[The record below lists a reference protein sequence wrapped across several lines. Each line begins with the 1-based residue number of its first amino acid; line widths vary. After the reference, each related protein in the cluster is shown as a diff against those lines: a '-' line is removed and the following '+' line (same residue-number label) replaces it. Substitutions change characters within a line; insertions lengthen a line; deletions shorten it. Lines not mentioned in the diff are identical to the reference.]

1 MQTKNTISDTAIVYC
16 IAYLEQNR
24 RPKLKRRMGGLPRT
38 EISGGDMNGT
48 NKNWILE
55 MMTLKPTRSA
65 RASNQES
72 GAQTLG
78 NIGENEG
85 GGELTCAKEEDDV
98 GRDSRAGGAAAH

>member
-1 MQTKNTISDTAIVYC
+1 M
-16 IAYLEQNR
+16 NR
-24 RPKLKRRMGGLPRT
+24 
-38 EISGGDMNGT
+38 T

-85 GGELTCAKEEDDV
+85 GGELTCAKEEDEV
-98 GRDSRAGGAAAH
+98 GRDSRAGGAAANRDLRGGAGVADDGEASGGGGASDGDEGVEGRRRPDA